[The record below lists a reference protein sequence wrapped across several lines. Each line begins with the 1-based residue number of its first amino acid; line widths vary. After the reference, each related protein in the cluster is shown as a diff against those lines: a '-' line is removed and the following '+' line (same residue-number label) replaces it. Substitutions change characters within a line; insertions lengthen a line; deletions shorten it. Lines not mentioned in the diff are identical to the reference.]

1 MKSFKF
7 NMFSALLI
15 AFTWN
20 SFATEMPALAKKN
33 HCTNCHAIEV
43 KMIGPSWMDVSR
55 AYNNNGK
62 TSTGKHVSEILR
74 SKTAEEWLKQKI
86 SYGGA
91 GTWGTVLMPSI
102 DPSSNLQEKMDNL
115 VAGIMGLSNGR
126 TSSEIFIK
134 MADSYR
140 CTACHALNQQ
150 SIGPSWMDIS
160 SVYNNN
166 GTTPYGVKVTDIL
179 KKKTAEEWLMLKV
192 SHGGLGNW
200 GGMLMPAMEYVVK
213 PGSFDTAVKEDER
226 YSDMQ
231 ELVKFILDLAKK

>member
-1 MKSFKF
+1 
-7 NMFSALLI
+7 MFSTLML
-15 AFTWN
+15 AFTCT

-62 TSTGKHVSEILR
+62 TSTGKRVSEILS

-86 SYGGA
+86 SFGGA
-91 GTWGTVLMPSI
+91 GTWGTVLMPGI
-102 DPSSNLQEKMDNL
+102 DPASTLEDKMDKL
-115 VAGIMGLSNGR
+115 ITDIMGLAKGK
-126 TSSEIFIK
+126 TSSEDFTK
-134 MADSYR
+134 MANSYR
-140 CTACHALNQQ
+140 CTSCHAMDQQ

-160 SVYNNN
+160 NVYNNN
-166 GTTPYGVKVTDIL
+166 GTTPYGVKVSDIL
-179 KKKTAEEWLMLKV
+179 RKKTAEEWLMLKV

-213 PGSFDTAVKEDER
+213 PGSFNTVVNEDER

-231 ELVKFILDLAKK
+231 ELVRFILDLAKK